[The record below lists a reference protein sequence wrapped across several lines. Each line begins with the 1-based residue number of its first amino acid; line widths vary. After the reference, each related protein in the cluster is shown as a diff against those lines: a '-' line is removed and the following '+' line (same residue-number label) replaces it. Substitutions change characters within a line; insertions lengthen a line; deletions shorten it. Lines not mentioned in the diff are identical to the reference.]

1 MRVNPGH
8 GVMTRISASRGML
21 YSAPPGED
29 ADEDETAEESAD
41 D

>member
-1 MRVNPGH
+1 
-8 GVMTRISASRGML
+8 MTRVSTSRGML

-29 ADEDETAEESAD
+29 ADEEPTAEESAD

>member
-1 MRVNPGH
+1 
-8 GVMTRISASRGML
+8 MTRASSSRGML

-29 ADEDETAEESAD
+29 VEEEPAAEESAD